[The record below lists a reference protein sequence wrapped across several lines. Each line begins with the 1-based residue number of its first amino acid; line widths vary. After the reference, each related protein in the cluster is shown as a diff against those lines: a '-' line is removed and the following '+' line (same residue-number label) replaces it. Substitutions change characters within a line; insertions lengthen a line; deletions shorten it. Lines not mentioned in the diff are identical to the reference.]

1 MGSKNKTFV
10 VVNPAA
16 GGGLGRR
23 LWPQTSRE
31 LEKRIGPFDFEETNA
46 VGHGRLLAAEAAQ
59 AGYAM
64 VVSYGGDGT
73 IHEVANGIFDSGGPP
88 RPVLGVLCVGT
99 GSDLIKTLKIPKN
112 LADQIRILAGD
123 KTRRIDLGRIDYTI
137 PVIAN
142 EGRSPSAVSGATT
155 STRWGSRGRAVSHP
169 VRKERRIFINIA
181 SAGLSAE
188 VDRRVHQSSALF
200 GRRLAYLSSTVQSCL
215 AWRPKRI
222 TIDLNN
228 SKKQLDWS
236 RKTYLVIVANGKY
249 FGGGMPI
256 APGAD
261 PSDGSFDLVAVGDLS
276 PLMVPVAIPLL
287 YLKKLSLLPNVRS
300 LRVRKVT
307 LKSDEPVHLDI
318 DGEAIGSLPATFEIL
333 PQALEVK
340 VP

>member
-23 LWPQTSRE
+23 LWPQTSRD

-73 IHEVANGIFDSGGPP
+73 IHEVANGIYETKVPS

-123 KTRRIDLGRIDYTI
+123 KTQRIDLGRIDYTI
-137 PVIAN
+137 PG
-142 EGRSPSAVSGATT
+142 GRSQ
-155 STRWGSRGRAVSHP
+155 
-169 VRKERRIFINIA
+169 RRIFINIA

-215 AWRPKRI
+215 TWRPKVI

-236 RKTYLVIVANGKY
+236 QKTYLVIVANGKY

-256 APGAD
+256 APGANL
-261 PSDGSFDLVAVGDLS
+261 SDGYFDLVVVGDLS

-287 YLKKLSLLPNVRS
+287 YLKKLDLLPNVRS

-307 LKSDEPVHLDI
+307 LKSDETVNLDI
-318 DGEAIGSLPATFEIL
+318 DGEPIGSLPATFEIL

-340 VP
+340 TP